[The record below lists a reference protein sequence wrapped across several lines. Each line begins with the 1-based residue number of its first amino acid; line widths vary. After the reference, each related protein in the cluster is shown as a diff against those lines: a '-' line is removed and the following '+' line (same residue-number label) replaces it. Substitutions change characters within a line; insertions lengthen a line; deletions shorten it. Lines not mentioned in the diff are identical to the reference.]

1 MSPSPSRLIEQISEQ
16 GEEANID
23 QGGYMEA
30 DNVRLIFIAQPMAPP
45 SFTINTEELV
55 EMLEDMTVG
64 GNEVEVVEG
73 KFHAQLVEESCGEEI
88 YLSDVWVSYL
98 LFLLLP
104 LPTGRNGKSYINR
117 LSQFISRGG
126 RSPTPF

>member
-1 MSPSPSRLIEQISEQ
+1 MPPSPSRLIEQISEQ